1 MARGNRR
8 FIPLEP
14 TIGQGYQGVEATG
27 RALARRGPWHY
38 LARLMQ
44 SALCPVP
51 RQLGAVNWLGL
62 GTLYLKEVR
71 RFSKVA
77 TQTIISP
84 LVATLLYLVIFSL
97 ALGRSLPQ
105 LGGVTYAQFLMP
117 GLIMMAM
124 VQNSFANTSSS
135 LVISKVQGNIVDL
148 LMPPLSAAELTL
160 GLAAGGLTRGLAVG
174 FTSSVILRIFLPFG
188 IHDWFFVLFNAVA
201 ASLMLSFIGILAGL
215 WADKFDQMAAVTNFI
230 ITPLSFLSGAFYSTD
245 RLPDIWRQVAH
256 LNPFFYMIDGFRYGF
271 IGHADGSLA
280 AGSAVLAAADLLLG
294 FATWRLIARG
304 YKLRP

>member
-1 MARGNRR
+1 
-8 FIPLEP
+8 
-14 TIGQGYQGVEATG
+14 
-27 RALARRGPWHY
+27 
-38 LARLMQ
+38 MQ
-44 SALCPVP
+44 PVLCPLP
-51 RQLGAVNWLGL
+51 RHLGAVNWLGL
-62 GTLYLKEVR
+62 WTLYLKEVR

-84 LVATLLYLVIFSL
+84 LVTTLLYLVIFSL
-97 ALGRSLPQ
+97 ALGRSVPQ
-105 LGGVTYAQFLMP
+105 LGGVSYAQFLMP

-124 VQNSFANTSSS
+124 AQNSFANTSSS

-148 LMPPLSAAELTL
+148 LMPPLNAAELTL
-160 GLAAGGLTRGLAVG
+160 GLAGGGLSRGLAVG
-174 FTSSVILRIFLPFG
+174 LTSSIVLRIFLPFG

-201 ASLMLSFIGILAGL
+201 ASLMLSLIGILSGL
-215 WADKFDQMAAVTNFI
+215 WAEKFDQMAAVTNFV

-245 RLPDIWRQVAH
+245 RLPDFWRLVAH

-280 AGSAVLAAADLLLG
+280 AGLAVLAGADLLLG
-294 FATWRLIARG
+294 LAIWRLIVTG

>member
-1 MARGNRR
+1 
-8 FIPLEP
+8 
-14 TIGQGYQGVEATG
+14 
-27 RALARRGPWHY
+27 
-38 LARLMQ
+38 MQ

-62 GTLYLKEVR
+62 WSLYLKEIR
-71 RFSKVA
+71 RFAKVA

-84 LVATLLYLVIFSL
+84 LVTTFLYLVIFSL
-97 ALGRSLPQ
+97 ALGRSVQQ
-105 LGGVTYAQFLMP
+105 LGGVSYSEFLVP

-124 VQNSFANTSSS
+124 AQNAFANTSSS

-148 LMPPLSAAELTL
+148 LMPPLNAAELTL

-174 FTSSVILRIFLPFG
+174 LTSAVVVRLFLPYG
-188 IHDWFFVLFNAVA
+188 IHDWFFVIFDAAA
-201 ASLMLSFIGILAGL
+201 ASLMLAFLGILAGL
-215 WADKFDQMAAVTNFI
+215 WAEKFDQMAAVTNFI

-245 RLPDIWRQVAH
+245 RLPDFWRHIAH

-280 AGSAVLAAADLLLG
+280 IGVTVLTTADLLLG
-294 FATWRLIARG
+294 LAIWQLIARG